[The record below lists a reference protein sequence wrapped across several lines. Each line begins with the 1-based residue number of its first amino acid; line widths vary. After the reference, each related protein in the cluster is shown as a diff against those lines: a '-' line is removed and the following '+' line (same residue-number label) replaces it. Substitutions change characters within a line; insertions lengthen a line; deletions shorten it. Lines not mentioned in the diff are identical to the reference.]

1 MEALCQLVGGMRRD
15 ISSYGFICP
24 SGCRGLREC
33 GTHSLSGFPCHPFEV
48 SKARTSRFIFSLEEE
63 TEANE
68 LKRLAEATQL
78 GLVKLLFLILSSAS
92 FSPSTFF
99 PVLVPPLLEHLDIL
113 S

>member
-1 MEALCQLVGGMRRD
+1 MGGMRHD
-15 ISSYGFICP
+15 VSLYGFICP

-33 GTHSLSGFPCHPFEV
+33 GKHIHPLSGFPRHPFEV
-48 SKARTSRFIFSLEEE
+48 NRARTRRLIFSLEEE

-78 GLVKLLFLILSSAS
+78 GLMELVFLILSPAS
-92 FSPSTFF
+92 FSPSTLF

>member
-1 MEALCQLVGGMRRD
+1 MGNTYTLLVD
-15 ISSYGFICP
+15 SHAY
-24 SGCRGLREC
+24 E
-33 GTHSLSGFPCHPFEV
+33 SLLNR
-48 SKARTSRFIFSLEEE
+48 ARTRRLIFSLEEE

-78 GLVKLLFLILSSAS
+78 GLMELVFLILSPAS
-92 FSPSTFF
+92 FSPSTLF